1 MVIHRA
7 EWTFLSRTFM
17 ITRISIA
24 FEDLLASSI
33 APQGLP
39 HCHWLIDL
47 WGKLDKKVL
56 PLTMTKLFLG
66 TSGHNT
72 SRKKE
77 EKGAQMWRS
86 EGSKMSLLKF
96 CWRFWGIPD
105 LLRRG
110 CFVPGQ
116 HKRFLVSNLFVL
128 CKWSFSL
135 QCFLLLGNA
144 VSTSWLSV
152 SSGLFH
158 CLQLRWQR
166 LQKVDSE
173 L

>member
-1 MVIHRA
+1 MVIDRA
-7 EWTFLSRTFM
+7 ELTFLSRTFM

-116 HKRFLVSNLFVL
+116 HKRFLVSYLFSCPGQL
-128 CKWSFSL
+128 NNW
-135 QCFLLLGNA
+135 
-144 VSTSWLSV
+144 
-152 SSGLFH
+152 H
-158 CLQLRWQR
+158 CLSLGRSVWAN
-166 LQKVDSE
+166 
-173 L
+173 